1 MKHFMAMVFPV
12 IIFTSFLS
20 AQWTKLSF
28 PTTEYLWKVRFAG
41 EQIGWIAGHN
51 YIYKTTNGGNS
62 WSKQDSSI
70 GSCDAMFAL
79 NDQVAIFSN
88 WTGVGENTR
97 GIRRTSNGGATW
109 TTANAEKN
117 YYTDIDFGSAAV
129 GYTSSGGTAGNK
141 PLVKKTT
148 DAGATWTTV
157 SQNFPKA
164 KYELTGISFVDE
176 NTGWTVSY
184 DGFVYKTI
192 NGGID
197 WSAPDSL
204 GFESF
209 RDIEFFNKDTGWAV
223 GGIGGEMVIVRT
235 TNGGTLWTKTKL
247 PGGSLREAEA
257 LTSKI
262 VWCAAMSGQIIAT
275 ADAGETWFKLT
286 SDINGFESLD
296 MVNIYI
302 GYAVGSSG
310 KLYKTTNGG
319 IVSAGDRILSAV
331 PRSYSLEQNFPNPFN
346 PSTTIQFSLP
356 GKSIVSLK
364 IFSVT
369 GELIEDLLHR
379 SLDAGTYS
387 VNWNAGTHPSGV
399 YYYTLSAG
407 NFFGTKKLTLIK

>member
-1 MKHFMAMVFPV
+1 MVFPV

-129 GYTSSGGTAGNK
+129 GYASSGGTAGNK

-275 ADAGETWFKLT
+275 ADAGETWFKLP

-346 PSTTIQFSLP
+346 PSTTIQFSVEKQQLSSLRVYNALGQEVALLIDKELP
-356 GKSIVSLK
+356 AGNYSIN
-364 IFSVT
+364 F
-369 GELIEDLLHR
+369 
-379 SLDAGTYS
+379 DAKQLS
-387 VNWNAGTHPSGV
+387 SGV
-399 YYYTLSAG
+399 YFYRFISG
-407 NFFGTKKLTLIK
+407 NYSSIKKMAVVK